1 MTRVEAVLAREVLDS
16 RGNPTVEAEVHL
28 AGGAVGMAIAPS
40 GASTGEREA
49 WEKRDDDERRYLG
62 KGVLNA
68 VAGVHDEIAPLLVG
82 RDATQQ
88 DAIDRALI
96 ELDGTENKARLGANA
111 ILAVSLAVAKA
122 AAAGRGV
129 PLYRHLAHLCG
140 NEGVATGEAS
150 VRLPMPM
157 MNILNGGAHADNNVD
172 IQEFMVLPA
181 AAPSF
186 REALR
191 CGVEV
196 YHALKD
202 VLRREG
208 CGTAVGDEGGF
219 APDLASDTAALE
231 CICDAIRRAG
241 YRLGEDVLLGLDS
254 AASELCVGNDYAMR
268 GERLSAEQMCD
279 HLATL
284 AADFPI
290 ASIEDGL
297 DENDWPGWQRL
308 TERLGRQVQL
318 VGDDIFVTNVKML
331 ERGIRERVGN
341 AILVKPNQ
349 IGTLTET
356 FATVQMATEAGYR
369 SVISHRSG
377 ETEDT
382 TVADL
387 AVATGA
393 GQIKT
398 GAACRSD
405 RVAKYNRL
413 LRIEAMAG
421 GAAEYRGGA
430 ELAAWRARQ
439 EGAG

>member
-1 MTRVEAVLAREVLDS
+1 MTRIEAVLAREVIDS

-28 AGGAVGMAIAPS
+28 AGGASGIAIAPS

-49 WEKRDDDERRYLG
+49 WEKRDNDGRRYLG
-62 KGVLNA
+62 KGVREA
-68 VAGVHDEIAPLLVG
+68 VAGVTGEIASLLVG
-82 RDATQQ
+82 RNATEQN
-88 DAIDRALI
+88 AIDHALI

-122 AAAGRGV
+122 AAAGCGL
-129 PLYRHLAHLCG
+129 PLYRHLARLCG
-140 NEGVATGEAS
+140 NEGVAAGEAP

-186 REALR
+186 AEALR

-196 YHALKD
+196 YHALKA
-202 VLRREG
+202 VLRRQG
-208 CGTAVGDEGGF
+208 LGTGVGDEGGF
-219 APDLASDTAALE
+219 APDLDSDVAALE
-231 CICDAIRRAG
+231 CLCEAVREAG

-254 AASELCVGNDYAMR
+254 AASELWDADAYAMR
-268 GERLSAEQMCD
+268 GERLSSDAMCEQ
-279 HLATL
+279 LAML

-297 DENDWPGWQRL
+297 DENDWGGWQRL
-308 TERLGRQVQL
+308 TERLGSAVQL

-331 ERGIRERVGN
+331 DRGIREGVGN

-356 FATVQMATEAGYR
+356 FATVRMATEAGYR
-369 SVISHRSG
+369 AVISHRSG

-421 GAAEYRGGA
+421 ELAEYRGGA
-430 ELAAWRARQ
+430 ELAVPGQ
-439 EGAG
+439 GTT

>member
-1 MTRVEAVLAREVLDS
+1 MTRIEAVLAREVLDS

-140 NEGVATGEAS
+140 NEGVATGEAP

-181 AAPSF
+181 EAPSF

-208 CGTAVGDEGGF
+208 CATAVGDEGGF

-231 CICDAIRRAG
+231 CICDGIRRAG

-254 AASELCVGNDYAMR
+254 AASELCVGSDYAMR

-279 HLATL
+279 HLAAL

-421 GAAEYRGGA
+421 EAAEYRGGA

>member
-1 MTRVEAVLAREVLDS
+1 MTRIEAVLAREVIDS

-49 WEKRDDDERRYLG
+49 WEKRDDDARRYLG
-62 KGVLNA
+62 KGVLQA
-68 VAGVHDEIAPLLVG
+68 VAGVSGEIASHLIG
-82 RDATQQ
+82 RNATEQ
-88 DAIDRALI
+88 DAIDHALI

-122 AAAGRGV
+122 AAEGSGL
-129 PLYRHLAHLCG
+129 PLYRHLARLCG
-140 NEGVATGEAS
+140 NEGVAAGEAP

-186 REALR
+186 AEALR

-196 YHALKD
+196 YHALKA
-202 VLRREG
+202 VLRRQG
-208 CGTAVGDEGGF
+208 LGTGVGDEGGF
-219 APDLASDTAALE
+219 APDLRSDVAALE
-231 CICDAIRRAG
+231 CLCEAVKEAG

-254 AASELCVGNDYAMR
+254 AASELWDTDAYAMR
-268 GERLSAEQMCD
+268 GERLSSDAMCEQ
-279 HLATL
+279 LATL
-284 AADFPI
+284 VADFPI

-297 DENDWPGWQRL
+297 DENDWDGWQRL
-308 TERLGRQVQL
+308 TERLGSAVQL

-331 ERGIRERVGN
+331 DRGIREHVGN

-356 FATVQMATEAGYR
+356 FATVRMANEAGYR
-369 SVISHRSG
+369 AVISHRSG

-421 GAAEYRGGA
+421 ELAQYRGGS
-430 ELAAWRARQ
+430 ELAVAWK
-439 EGAG
+439 GAP

>member
-1 MTRVEAVLAREVLDS
+1 MTRIEAVLAREVIDS

-49 WEKRDDDERRYLG
+49 WEKRDDDARRYLG
-62 KGVLNA
+62 KGVLRA
-68 VAGVHDEIAPLLVG
+68 VAGVSGEIASHLIG
-82 RDATQQ
+82 RNATEQ
-88 DAIDRALI
+88 DAIDHALI

-122 AAAGRGV
+122 AAEGSGL
-129 PLYRHLAHLCG
+129 PLYRHLARLCG
-140 NEGVATGEAS
+140 NEGVAAGEAP

-181 AAPSF
+181 AAQSF
-186 REALR
+186 AEALR

-196 YHALKD
+196 YHALKA
-202 VLRREG
+202 VLRRQG
-208 CGTAVGDEGGF
+208 LGTGVGDEGGF
-219 APDLASDTAALE
+219 APDLASDVAALE
-231 CICDAIRRAG
+231 CLCEAVREAG

-254 AASELCVGNDYAMR
+254 AASELWDVDAYAMR
-268 GERLSAEQMCD
+268 GERLSSDGMCD
-279 HLATL
+279 RLATL
-284 AADFPI
+284 VADFPI

-297 DENDWPGWQRL
+297 DENDWAGWQRL
-308 TERLGRQVQL
+308 TERLGTEVQL

-331 ERGIRERVGN
+331 DRGIRERVGN

-356 FATVQMATEAGYR
+356 FATVRMAAEAGYR
-369 SVISHRSG
+369 AVISHRSG

-421 GAAEYRGGA
+421 EMAEYRGGT
-430 ELAAWRARQ
+430 ELAVPGKRAS
-439 EGAG
+439 

>member
-1 MTRVEAVLAREVLDS
+1 MTGIEAVLAREVLDS

-88 DAIDRALI
+88 DAIDHALI

-129 PLYRHLAHLCG
+129 PLYRRLAHLCG
-140 NEGVATGEAS
+140 NEGVATGEAP

-254 AASELCVGNDYAMR
+254 AASELCVGNEYAMR

-279 HLATL
+279 HLAAL

-421 GAAEYRGGA
+421 EAAEYRGGA

>member
-1 MTRVEAVLAREVLDS
+1 MTRIEAVLAREVIDS

-49 WEKRDDDERRYLG
+49 WEKRDNDARRYLG
-62 KGVLNA
+62 KGVREA
-68 VAGVHDEIAPLLVG
+68 VAAVTGEIASLLVG
-82 RDATQQ
+82 QNATEQ
-88 DAIDRALI
+88 DAIDHALI

-122 AAAGRGV
+122 AAAGRGL

-140 NEGVATGEAS
+140 NEGVAAGEAP

-186 REALR
+186 AEALR

-196 YHALKD
+196 YHALKA
-202 VLRREG
+202 VLRRQG
-208 CGTAVGDEGGF
+208 LGTGVGDEGGF
-219 APDLASDTAALE
+219 APDLRSDVAALE
-231 CICDAIRRAG
+231 CLCEAVKEAG

-254 AASELCVGNDYAMR
+254 AASELWDTDAYAMR
-268 GERLSAEQMCD
+268 GERLSSDAMCEQ
-279 HLATL
+279 LATL
-284 AADFPI
+284 VADFPI

-297 DENDWPGWQRL
+297 DENDWAGWQRL
-308 TERLGRQVQL
+308 TERLGSAVQL

-331 ERGIRERVGN
+331 DRGIREHVGN

-356 FATVQMATEAGYR
+356 FATVRMATEAGYR
-369 SVISHRSG
+369 AVISHRSG

-421 GAAEYRGGA
+421 ELAQYRGGA
-430 ELAAWRARQ
+430 ELAAAWK
-439 EGAG
+439 GAP

>member
-1 MTRVEAVLAREVLDS
+1 MTRIEAVLAREVIDS

-49 WEKRDDDERRYLG
+49 WEKRDDDARRYLG
-62 KGVLNA
+62 KGVLTA
-68 VAGVHDEIAPLLVG
+68 VSGVTGEIAAALIG
-82 RDATQQ
+82 RNATEQ
-88 DAIDRALI
+88 DAIDNALI

-122 AAAGRGV
+122 AAVGCGL
-129 PLYRHLAHLCG
+129 PLYRYLARICG
-140 NEGVATGEAS
+140 NEGVATGEAP

-186 REALR
+186 AEALR

-196 YHALKD
+196 YHALKA
-202 VLRREG
+202 VLRRQG
-208 CGTAVGDEGGF
+208 LGTGVGDEGGF
-219 APDLASDTAALE
+219 APDLASDVAALE
-231 CICDAIRRAG
+231 CLCEAVREAG

-254 AASELCVGNDYAMR
+254 AASELWDADTYAMR
-268 GERLSAEQMCD
+268 GEKLSSDDMCD
-279 HLATL
+279 RLATL
-284 AADFPI
+284 VGDFPI

-297 DENDWPGWQRL
+297 DENDWDGWQQL
-308 TERLGRQVQL
+308 TERLGTEVQL

-331 ERGIRERVGN
+331 DRGIRERVGN

-356 FATVQMATEAGYR
+356 FATVRMASEAGYR
-369 SVISHRSG
+369 AVISHRSG

-421 GAAEYRGGA
+421 EMAEYRGGA
-430 ELAAWRARQ
+430 ELAVPAKGAR
-439 EGAG
+439 

>member
-1 MTRVEAVLAREVLDS
+1 VTRIEAVRAREVIDS

-49 WEKRDDDERRYLG
+49 WEKRDDDARRYLG
-62 KGVLNA
+62 KGVLEA
-68 VAGVHDEIAPLLVG
+68 VAGVSGEIAPHLIG
-82 RDATQQ
+82 RNATEQ
-88 DAIDRALI
+88 DAIDHALI

-122 AAAGRGV
+122 AAVGSGL
-129 PLYRHLAHLCG
+129 PLYRHLARLCG
-140 NEGVATGEAS
+140 NEGVAVGEAP

-186 REALR
+186 AEALR

-196 YHALKD
+196 YHALKA
-202 VLRREG
+202 VLRRQG
-208 CGTAVGDEGGF
+208 LGTGVGDEGGF
-219 APDLASDTAALE
+219 APDLSSDVAALE
-231 CICDAIRRAG
+231 CLCEAVQEAG

-254 AASELCVGNDYAMR
+254 AASELWDVDAYAMR
-268 GERLSAEQMCD
+268 GERLSSDDMCNR
-279 HLATL
+279 LATL
-284 AADFPI
+284 VDDFPI

-297 DENDWPGWQRL
+297 DENDWAGWQRL
-308 TERLGRQVQL
+308 TERLGTEVQL
-318 VGDDIFVTNVKML
+318 VGDDVFVTNVKML
-331 ERGIRERVGN
+331 DRGIRERVGN

-356 FATVQMATEAGYR
+356 FATVRMAARAGYR
-369 SVISHRSG
+369 AVISHRSG

-421 GAAEYRGGA
+421 EMAEYRGAA
-430 ELAAWRARQ
+430 ELAVP
-439 EGAG
+439 GKGTS

>member
-1 MTRVEAVLAREVLDS
+1 MRRIEAVLAREVIDS

-28 AGGAVGMAIAPS
+28 AEGAVGMAIAPS

-49 WEKRDDDERRYLG
+49 WEKRDNDERRYLG
-62 KGVLNA
+62 KGVREA
-68 VAGVHDEIAPLLVG
+68 VAGVAGEIASVLVG
-82 RDATQQ
+82 RNATEQ
-88 DAIDRALI
+88 DAIDHALI

-122 AAAGRGV
+122 AAAGCGL

-140 NEGVATGEAS
+140 NEGVAAGEAP

-186 REALR
+186 AEALR

-196 YHALKD
+196 YHALKA
-202 VLRREG
+202 VLRRQG
-208 CGTAVGDEGGF
+208 LGTGVGDEGGF
-219 APDLASDTAALE
+219 APDLRSDVAALE
-231 CICDAIRRAG
+231 CLCEAVKEAG

-254 AASELCVGNDYAMR
+254 AASELWDRDAYAMR
-268 GERLSAEQMCD
+268 GERLSSDAMCEQ
-279 HLATL
+279 LATL
-284 AADFPI
+284 VADFPI

-297 DENDWPGWQRL
+297 DENDWAGWQRL
-308 TERLGRQVQL
+308 TERLGSAVQL

-331 ERGIRERVGN
+331 DRGIREHVGN

-356 FATVQMATEAGYR
+356 FATVRMATEAGYR
-369 SVISHRSG
+369 AVISHRSG

-421 GAAEYRGGA
+421 ELAEYRGGA
-430 ELAAWRARQ
+430 ELAVPGK
-439 EGAG
+439 GAP

>member
-1 MTRVEAVLAREVLDS
+1 MRRIEAVLAREVIDS

-49 WEKRDDDERRYLG
+49 WEKRDNDERRYLG
-62 KGVLNA
+62 KGVREA
-68 VAGVHDEIAPLLVG
+68 VAGVAGEIASVLVG
-82 RDATQQ
+82 RNATEQ
-88 DAIDRALI
+88 DAIDHALI

-122 AAAGRGV
+122 AAAGCGL

-140 NEGVATGEAS
+140 NEGVAAGEAP

-186 REALR
+186 AEALR

-196 YHALKD
+196 YHALKA
-202 VLRREG
+202 VLRRQG
-208 CGTAVGDEGGF
+208 LGTGVGDEGGF
-219 APDLASDTAALE
+219 APDLRSDVAALE
-231 CICDAIRRAG
+231 CLCEAVKEAG

-254 AASELCVGNDYAMR
+254 AASELWDRDAYAMR
-268 GERLSAEQMCD
+268 GERLSSDAMCEQ
-279 HLATL
+279 LATL
-284 AADFPI
+284 VADFPI

-297 DENDWPGWQRL
+297 DENDWAGWQRL
-308 TERLGRQVQL
+308 TERLGSAVQL

-331 ERGIRERVGN
+331 DRGIREHVGN

-356 FATVQMATEAGYR
+356 FATVRMATEAGYR
-369 SVISHRSG
+369 AVISHRSG

-421 GAAEYRGGA
+421 ELAEYRGGA
-430 ELAAWRARQ
+430 ELAVLGK
-439 EGAG
+439 GAP

>member
-1 MTRVEAVLAREVLDS
+1 MTRIEAVLAREVIDS

-49 WEKRDDDERRYLG
+49 WEKRDDDARRYLG

-68 VAGVHDEIAPLLVG
+68 VSGVTDEVASLLIG
-82 RDATQQ
+82 QNATEQ

-122 AAAGRGV
+122 AAAGMGL
-129 PLYRHLAHLCG
+129 PLYRHLARLCG
-140 NEGVATGEAS
+140 NEGVAAGEAP

-186 REALR
+186 GEALR

-196 YHALKD
+196 YHALKA
-202 VLRREG
+202 VLRRQG
-208 CGTAVGDEGGF
+208 LGTGVGDEGGF
-219 APDLASDTAALE
+219 APDLASDVAALE
-231 CICDAIRRAG
+231 CLCEAVREAG

-254 AASELCVGNDYAMR
+254 AASELWDAGAYAMR
-268 GERLSAEQMCD
+268 GERLSSDAMCD

-284 AADFPI
+284 VADFPI

-297 DENDWPGWQRL
+297 DENDWAGWQRL
-308 TERLGRQVQL
+308 TERLGREVQL

-331 ERGIRERVGN
+331 DRGIRERVGN

-356 FATVQMATEAGYR
+356 FATVRMATEAGYR
-369 SVISHRSG
+369 AVISHRSG

-421 GAAEYRGGA
+421 EMAEYRGGT
-430 ELAAWRARQ
+430 ELAVPGKRPV
-439 EGAG
+439 

>member
-1 MTRVEAVLAREVLDS
+1 MTRIEAVLAREVLDS

-68 VAGVHDEIAPLLVG
+68 VAGVHDEIASLLVG

-88 DAIDRALI
+88 DAIDHALI

-122 AAAGRGV
+122 AAACRGV

-140 NEGVATGEAS
+140 NEGVAAGEAP

-254 AASELCVGNDYAMR
+254 AASELCVGSDYAMR

-279 HLATL
+279 HLAAL

-356 FATVQMATEAGYR
+356 FATVHMATEAGYR

-421 GAAEYRGGA
+421 EAAEYRGGA
-430 ELAAWRARQ
+430 ELAAWRAWQ

>member
-1 MTRVEAVLAREVLDS
+1 MRRIEAVLAREVIDS

-49 WEKRDDDERRYLG
+49 WEKRDNDERRYLG
-62 KGVLNA
+62 KGVREA
-68 VAGVHDEIAPLLVG
+68 VAGVAGEIASVLVG
-82 RDATQQ
+82 RNATEQ
-88 DAIDRALI
+88 DAIDHALI

-122 AAAGRGV
+122 AAAGCGL

-140 NEGVATGEAS
+140 NEGVAAGEAP

-186 REALR
+186 AEALR

-196 YHALKD
+196 YHALKA
-202 VLRREG
+202 VLRRQG
-208 CGTAVGDEGGF
+208 LGTGVGDEGGF
-219 APDLASDTAALE
+219 APDLRSDVAALE
-231 CICDAIRRAG
+231 CLCEAVKEAG

-254 AASELCVGNDYAMR
+254 AASELWDRDAYAMR
-268 GERLSAEQMCD
+268 GERLSSDAMCEQ
-279 HLATL
+279 LATL
-284 AADFPI
+284 VADFPI

-297 DENDWPGWQRL
+297 DENDWAGWQRL
-308 TERLGRQVQL
+308 TERLGSAVQL

-331 ERGIRERVGN
+331 DRGIREHVGN

-356 FATVQMATEAGYR
+356 FATVRMATEAGYR
-369 SVISHRSG
+369 AVISHRSG

-421 GAAEYRGGA
+421 ELAEYRGGA
-430 ELAAWRARQ
+430 ELAVPGK
-439 EGAG
+439 GAP

>member
-1 MTRVEAVLAREVLDS
+1 MTRIEAVLAREVLDS

-28 AGGAVGMAIAPS
+28 AGGAVGTAIAPS

-49 WEKRDDDERRYLG
+49 WEKRDDDARRYLG

-68 VAGVHDEIAPLLVG
+68 VAGVGGEIAPLLIG

-122 AAAGRGV
+122 AAAGCGL

-140 NEGVATGEAS
+140 NEGVATVGEA

-181 AAPSF
+181 AAQSF
-186 REALR
+186 AEALR

-196 YHALKD
+196 YHALKA

-208 CGTAVGDEGGF
+208 LGTGVGDEGGF
-219 APDLASDTAALE
+219 APDLPSDTAALE
-231 CICDAIRRAG
+231 CVCEAVCEAG

-254 AASELCVGNDYAMR
+254 AATELWDEDAYAMR
-268 GERLSAEQMCD
+268 GERLSSDGMCD
-279 HLATL
+279 RLAAL
-284 AADFPI
+284 VADFPI
-290 ASIEDGL
+290 ASVEDGL
-297 DENDWPGWQRL
+297 GENDWPGWRRL
-308 TERLGRQVQL
+308 TERLGADLQL

-331 ERGIRERVGN
+331 QRGIRERVGN

-356 FATVQMATEAGYR
+356 FAAMRMATEAGYR
-369 SVISHRSG
+369 CVISHRSG
-377 ETEDT
+377 ESEDT

-413 LRIEAMAG
+413 LRIEALAG
-421 GAAEYRGGA
+421 DAAEYRGGA
-430 ELAAWRARQ
+430 ELAVQPRRA
-439 EGAG
+439 G